1 MLDQIATCTG
11 GRVAEEVICN
21 TITTGASNDIE
32 QATRLARAMV
42 SRYGMSD
49 KYGMMALETT
59 NNDYLGGD
67 TALSCSSA
75 TASEIDKEVQKIIMD
90 AHKKATVIIKAN
102 MQKMHELA
110 AFLLEKETITGDE
123 FMDILTK
130 QSAL

>member
-1 MLDQIATCTG
+1 
-11 GRVAEEVICN
+11 
-21 TITTGASNDIE
+21 
-32 QATRLARAMV
+32 
-42 SRYGMSD
+42 
-49 KYGMMALETT
+49 MMALETT

>member
-1 MLDQIATCTG
+1 MQSKQELLDQIATCTG

-90 AHKKATVIIKAN
+90 AHKK
-102 MQKMHELA
+102 LP
-110 AFLLEKETITGDE
+110 L
-123 FMDILTK
+123 
-130 QSAL
+130 S